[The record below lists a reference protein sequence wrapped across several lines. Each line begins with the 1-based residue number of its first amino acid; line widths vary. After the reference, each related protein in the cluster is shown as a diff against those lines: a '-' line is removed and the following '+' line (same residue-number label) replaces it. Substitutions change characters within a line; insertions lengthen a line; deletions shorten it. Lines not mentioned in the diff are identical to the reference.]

1 MSIIIA
7 ALIVDTS
14 FIRIYPFIVSQP
26 LSSWRIV
33 LFSIIAIMYVI
44 GQYFILE
51 FVKKKSKEIK
61 TKKELNLEIL
71 HKSVTVAQ
79 YVLTAILVIVI
90 LQMFATSRYNIV
102 MLTAATSIS
111 YALAI
116 IMMGLLAK
124 RFFSW
129 FKSSKNSVI
138 FFYGLSSA
146 ILAINLG
153 FTLVFASVILV
164 DLPPYVLPHRGET
177 MVPFIAPGSAAS
189 MLNNG
194 FVISSIMSFILSWI
208 ATALLLQQYSQR
220 LGMIRYWIIIS
231 IPLAYFLMQF
241 QSLLN
246 INFLTSLLQ
255 LSPVSFSTL
264 YTLFFTLSQPAGGI
278 LFGIAFW
285 AVARSVRHSNAVR
298 DYMII
303 SAYGL
308 VLLFTSN
315 EAVVLLNRTYPP
327 FGLATI
333 SFVGLSSYLILL
345 GVYSA
350 AISVAQDAKLRQSI
364 RKSVQQESKLLG
376 SIGTSQME
384 QQLQSRVIKMSK
396 EYRDRMTEKSGLE
409 SSLSDSEIKEYLNS
423 VVEEV
428 RKKKK

>member
-1 MSIIIA
+1 
-7 ALIVDTS
+7 
-14 FIRIYPFIVSQP
+14 
-26 LSSWRIV
+26 
-33 LFSIIAIMYVI
+33 
-44 GQYFILE
+44 
-51 FVKKKSKEIK
+51 
-61 TKKELNLEIL
+61 
-71 HKSVTVAQ
+71 
-79 YVLTAILVIVI
+79 
-90 LQMFATSRYNIV
+90 
-102 MLTAATSIS
+102 
-111 YALAI
+111 
-116 IMMGLLAK
+116 
-124 RFFSW
+124 
-129 FKSSKNSVI
+129 
-138 FFYGLSSA
+138 
-146 ILAINLG
+146 
-153 FTLVFASVILV
+153 
-164 DLPPYVLPHRGET
+164 
-177 MVPFIAPGSAAS
+177 
-189 MLNNG
+189 
-194 FVISSIMSFILSWI
+194 
-208 ATALLLQQYSQR
+208 
-220 LGMIRYWIIIS
+220 
-231 IPLAYFLMQF
+231 
-241 QSLLN
+241 
-246 INFLTSLLQ
+246 LTSLLQ

-285 AVARSVRHSNAVR
+285 AVARSVRHSNVVR